1 MGVLSLPSRA
11 LSRFRRV
18 SSTTA
23 PANLDELQRKTVRT
37 LTIGQALGGFGF
49 GSTLSVGA
57 LMAVELTG
65 TAAWSGA
72 AATMA
77 TLGAAGVA
85 MPLAA
90 LADRRGRRVALASG
104 AALAIL
110 GAAGMIV
117 AAGTRIFAIEL
128 VALFLLGS
136 ASAVSLQARFAA
148 NDLPIQ
154 RNRARDLSLVVWATT
169 FGAMVGPNLIGPG
182 ETLGMALGLPHLGG
196 PYALTIMAQL
206 ASTTVFWYGL
216 RPDPLLLAQR
226 MANETRVDGSRRRRR
241 SIRQTLGIVRANPI
255 LSYSVLTIALSH
267 MVMVSVMSMTPA
279 HLDAH
284 GHGLSAVGFTISL
297 HVAGMYA
304 FAPVFGWLSDRI
316 GPRRV
321 IGTGILVL
329 ITSAAISAIWQ
340 HEFAAVVLGLFLL
353 GLGWSAATVAGSALL
368 GSAVAI
374 DDKPEVQGFSD
385 SMMNLTGAL
394 GGAIAGIILTLVGF
408 SGLNM
413 LALIPVA
420 AILLMTAYQ
429 LRLTKGQ

>member
-1 MGVLSLPSRA
+1 MTSLPP
-11 LSRFRRV
+11 L
-18 SSTTA
+18 T
-23 PANLDELQRKTVRT
+23 NLEELQRKTVRT
-37 LTIGQALGGFGF
+37 LTVGQALGGFGF

-57 LMAVELTG
+57 IMAVELTG

-85 MPLAA
+85 IPLAT
-90 LADRRGRRVALASG
+90 LADRRGRRVALAGG

-110 GAAGMIV
+110 GAGGMIV
-117 AAGTRIFAIEL
+117 AAGTRIFALEL
-128 VALFLLGS
+128 IALFLLGS

-148 NDLPIQ
+148 NDLPTK

-182 ETLGMALGLPHLGG
+182 ETLGVALGLPHLGG
-196 PYALTIMAQL
+196 PYAITILAQL
-206 ASTTVFWYGL
+206 ASTAVFWFGL
-216 RPDPLLLAQR
+216 RPDPLLLAQS
-226 MANETRVDGSRRRRR
+226 MANKSRIDGSSRRRK
-241 SIRQTLGIVRANPI
+241 SIRQTLVTVRSNPI
-255 LSYSVLTIALSH
+255 LSYSIITIALSH

-284 GHGLSAVGFTISL
+284 GLGLSAVGFTISV

-304 FAPVFGWLSDRI
+304 FSPVFGWLTDRI

-321 IGTGILVL
+321 IAAGILVL
-329 ITSAAISAIWQ
+329 ISSTAISAIWQ
-340 HEFAAVVLGLFLL
+340 HEFAAVVIGLFLL
-353 GLGWSAATVAGSALL
+353 GLGWSAATVAGSALVA
-368 GSAVAI
+368 GAVAI
-374 DDKPEVQGFSD
+374 DDKPEVQGLSD

-394 GGAIAGIILTLVGF
+394 GGALAGIILTLVGF
-408 SGLNM
+408 SGLNL

-420 AILLMTAYQ
+420 AILIMTVFKSRAENDV
-429 LRLTKGQ
+429 